1 MKKLFSFITF
11 ILVIQL
17 IHAQQIDKSYRNIG
31 YDYVSPLPNSKMVSP
46 ENNVIIRS
54 HTKLSRQQ
62 IQNNFISISGSK
74 SGNHEGKLI
83 LSDDNKTLI
92 FKPLN
97 NFELGESVTVKL
109 NKGSLSENGNKLREF
124 LYIFKTAPYLSKE
137 KNFRIEESFQ
147 NLKPKKST
155 SLNKKSFKNSSEAL
169 PIGFPTI
176 NLISSGNS
184 DEGKFFI
191 SPFNAPMSNNNY
203 LIILDNNG
211 FPIFF
216 RKMDYRCHDFK
227 VQNNGELTY
236 YDEGAFKFYALNNSF
251 SLIDSFK
258 CGNGYQTDVHELDIL
273 PNGHALLLALDI
285 QPYRMDTIVTGGNP
299 NATVMGMII
308 QELDND
314 KNVVFEWRSWD
325 HYKITDAMPDINLT
339 AKNIDYVH
347 GNALELDNDGNIL
360 FSARHMDEVTKID
373 RTTGDIIWRL
383 GGKNNEFNFVNDE
396 YKFSHQHDVRRLP
409 NGDLTVFDNGNLHS
423 PPFSRA
429 VEYKIDDSLKTAT
442 LTWEYRNDPDFY
454 SAAMGCNRLLPNGNR
469 VIGWGFKGSGSAD
482 ITEIDADNN
491 IVFEASLPDTMYSY
505 RAFKFPWKTDL
516 FTLSSY
522 NIGFGNVSVGQTA
535 SLTVMIKNNSQDSLL
550 TISGYHHSNS
560 SFLPIKEFPFI
571 MYPGEEVPL
580 TIKYTPDTSSL
591 GNLSDRLYIFSE
603 KPGERI
609 TQVVQLSGN
618 TIVSVDDENKPVVFN
633 LAQNYPNP
641 FNPSTTIEYSIPKAS
656 NVTIAVF
663 NILGEKVA
671 DLVNEEKSSG
681 NYKVQFNGNG
691 LASGI
696 YIYKLTAGNFTQI
709 KKLTLLK

>member
-1 MKKLFSFITF
+1 MKKLFPFITF

-17 IHAQQIDKSYRNIG
+17 IHAQQINKSYRNIG

-46 ENNVIIRS
+46 ENNIIIRS

-62 IQNNFISISGSK
+62 IRNNFISVTGSN

-92 FKPLN
+92 FKPYN
-97 NFELGESVTVKL
+97 PYMLGETVYVKTNNGSVSTNGSNL
-109 NKGSLSENGNKLREF
+109 NEF
-124 LYIFKTAPYLSKE
+124 RFQFKVSDNQITKKSYV
-137 KNFRIEESFQ
+137 IEEMLR
-147 NLKPKKST
+147 NLNIEKTKNNLDKIRSKST
-155 SLNKKSFKNSSEAL
+155 DSL
-169 PIGFPTI
+169 PDGFPGLNITTQVD
-176 NLISSGNS
+176 S
-184 DEGKFFI
+184 DEEYFFL
-191 SPFNAPMSNNNY
+191 SPFNYPSDFNNY
-203 LIILDNNG
+203 LMITSNSGI
-211 FPIFF
+211 PIFY
-216 RKMDYRCHDFK
+216 RKMAPRCYDFK
-227 VQNNGELTY
+227 LQSSGVLTY
-236 YDEGAFKFYALNNSF
+236 YDENVHKYYAMNRSY
-251 SLIDSFK
+251 SIIDSFA
-258 CGNGYQTDVHELDIL
+258 CGNGYLTDVHELNIL
-273 PNGHALLLALDI
+273 PNGHALIMSYDSQI
-285 QPYRMDTIVTGGNP
+285 IRMDTIVAGGDS
-299 NATVMGMII
+299 NATVLGLIV

-314 KNVVFEWRSWD
+314 KNVVFQWRSWD
-325 HYKITDAMPDINLT
+325 HYKITDAMPDIKLT
-339 AKNIDYVH
+339 ANRIDYVH
-347 GNALELDNDGNIL
+347 GNAVEQDYDDNIL
-360 FSARHMDEVTKID
+360 ISARHMDEITKID

-409 NGDLTVFDNGNLHS
+409 NGDISVFDNGNLHS

-429 VEYKIDDSLKTAT
+429 VEYHIDDTSKTAT
-442 LTWEYRNDPDFY
+442 LMWEHRSDPDYF
-454 SAAMGCNRLLPNGNR
+454 SAAMGSNRLLPNGNR
-469 VIGWGFKGSGSAD
+469 VIGWGFKGKNSAD
-482 ITEIDADNN
+482 VSEVDPDDN

-522 NIGFGNVSVGQTA
+522 NIGFGNVSVGQSA

-550 TISGYHHSNS
+550 ITRFYNQNA
-560 SFLPIKEFPFI
+560 SFGPDKNVPFVI
-571 MYPGEEVPL
+571 NPGEEVPL

-591 GNLSDRLYIFSE
+591 GDISDRLYIFSE
-603 KPGERI
+603 KPGERVA
-609 TQVVQLSGN
+609 QVVQLSGN